1 MDISEIKTRFTSVLD
16 TASRDEL
23 ESLAR
28 ILEPESRT
36 VTLKYR
42 EGKSVFLEIPEPL
55 TEAIQILIRS
65 RWPELALKWNDA
77 SRSALERDVDAR
89 LQRMRK
95 G

>member
-1 MDISEIKTRFTSVLD
+1 MDISKIKTRFTSVLD
-16 TASRDEL
+16 AADRSEL
-23 ESLAR
+23 EALSR
-28 ILEPESRT
+28 ILEPDSRT